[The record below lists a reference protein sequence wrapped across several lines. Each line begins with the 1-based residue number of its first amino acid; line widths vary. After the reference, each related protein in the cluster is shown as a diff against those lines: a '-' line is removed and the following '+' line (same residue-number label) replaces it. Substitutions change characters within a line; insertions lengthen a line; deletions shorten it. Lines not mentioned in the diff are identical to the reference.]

1 MKRVNLKYLYFK
13 EFLDKMERGAGFGP
27 GSVSSTVAQ
36 VFLVCS
42 FSLFYKREVSCKTIY
57 GLRVIL
63 IAMLM

>member
-1 MKRVNLKYLYFK
+1 
-13 EFLDKMERGAGFGP
+13 MERGAGFGP